1 MWEKM
6 NYLSEFMEWTSRDKK
21 KICRFS
27 MFAKCKSLKGDLVIN
42 EKSYEQYGSKF
53 ITGKNAEN
61 SF

>member
-1 MWEKM
+1 
-6 NYLSEFMEWTSRDKK
+6 
-21 KICRFS
+21 

-42 EKSYEQYGSKF
+42 KKSYEQYGSTF